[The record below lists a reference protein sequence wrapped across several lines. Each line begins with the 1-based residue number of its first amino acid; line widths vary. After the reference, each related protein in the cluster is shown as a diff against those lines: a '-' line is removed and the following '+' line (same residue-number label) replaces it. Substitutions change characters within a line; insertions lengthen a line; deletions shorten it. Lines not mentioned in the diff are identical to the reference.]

1 MGQDFAFS
9 ILKSTPTWKKYTT
22 AGCEVGTNISYASHH
37 ASSLCKSKNLTTH
50 ILSLTPY
57 TYQRQWQSLVGL
69 SIVHFR
75 YKILMLLEQCISC
88 FTISSCVQPFECSI
102 FYYYKSTSLLFE
114 TEDFF
119 VNLHQLLNNL
129 LLSLQHIPSKRLNYA
144 NRFVHIVKTSRL
156 ADDHDP
162 QVWWLLYYP
171 IKKWPQLSKQVCKKK
186 PSRLP
191 LWPLPCGSTA
201 FP

>member
-1 MGQDFAFS
+1 MFQIFGNLDIYISETTTVFSRPEHSIALFIFA
-9 ILKSTPTWKKYTT
+9 
-22 AGCEVGTNISYASHH
+22 
-37 ASSLCKSKNLTTH
+37 
-50 ILSLTPY
+50 
-57 TYQRQWQSLVGL
+57 
-69 SIVHFR
+69 
-75 YKILMLLEQCISC
+75 KILILLEQCISC
-88 FTISSCVQPFECSI
+88 FTMSSCLHVQPFECSI

-171 IKKWPQLSKQVCKKK
+171 IKNWPQLSKQVCKKK
-186 PSRLP
+186 LSDG
-191 LWPLPCGSTA
+191 PCGRCHVVRQLSLNHLQLIVE
-201 FP
+201 PR

>member
-1 MGQDFAFS
+1 MLQIFGNLDIYISETTTVFSRPEHSIALFIFA
-9 ILKSTPTWKKYTT
+9 
-22 AGCEVGTNISYASHH
+22 
-37 ASSLCKSKNLTTH
+37 
-50 ILSLTPY
+50 
-57 TYQRQWQSLVGL
+57 
-69 SIVHFR
+69 
-75 YKILMLLEQCISC
+75 KILILLEQCISC
-88 FTISSCVQPFECSI
+88 FTMSSCLHVQPFECSI

-129 LLSLQHIPSKRLNYA
+129 LLSLQHIPSKRLNYD
-144 NRFVHIVKTSRL
+144 NRFVHISKTSEL